1 MTKSNRIALAVIRS
15 SLVWGGLA
23 SLGFYALLHAGLL
36 HPESFRRYVTGN
48 WVEYVETIA
57 FFVGLSE
64 LVLRAFEIAEQSTSV
79 HEPLLGGRPAEPRP
93 AIEAVVLLDR
103 LAELPNQRQ
112 NHYLPRRLRDALEWV
127 SRKSSA
133 DTLDDQLKHLA
144 TVAANRAHAG
154 YAYVRLITWVIP
166 IVGLLGTVISLPAAA
181 PLISAKSPAKP
192 LPDMIE
198 RTTDPTTAFDTLAL
212 ALGLSSVLLVG
223 QFLVNRM
230 ERRLLDEVE
239 VRATGELA
247 GRFEQW
253 GDTNPHLG
261 VVRRMAETVL
271 NATERIVGR
280 QAELWKSTIDSAHQ
294 RWSELSDA
302 TQRQLEE
309 ALAKGLTQSLQAHAQ
324 QLTAAETAH
333 SQRNHE
339 HWERIQKALTETA
352 AATRS
357 QQGELA
363 KQGEVLLR
371 VVEATG
377 QVSRLEESLNKN
389 LASLA
394 GAQHFDETMLNLS
407 AAIHLLN
414 ARLGQLSALAPSLV
428 PKATAKAGRAA

>member
-1 MTKSNRIALAVIRS
+1 MTKSNQIALAVIRS

-36 HPESFRRYVTGN
+36 HGESVRRYFTGN
-48 WVEYVETIA
+48 WVEYVVTIA

-64 LVLRAFEIAEQSTSV
+64 LVLRAFDIAEQSTSDS
-79 HEPLLGGRPAEPRP
+79 EPLLGGRPAEPRP

-112 NHYLPRRLRDALEWV
+112 NHYLPCRLRDALQWV
-127 SRKSSA
+127 SRKGSA

-144 TVAANRAHAG
+144 SVDVERAHS
-154 YAYVRLITWVIP
+154 AYGLVRLLIWTVP
-166 IVGLLGTVISLPAAA
+166 LLGVLGTVIGIKAAPVQLPATALAAAA
-181 PLISAKSPAKP
+181 PYDSV
-192 LPDMIE
+192 
-198 RTTDPTTAFDTLAL
+198 AL
-212 ALGLSSVLLVG
+212 ALGVSIVLLVG
-223 QFLVNRM
+223 QFLVSRM
-230 ERRLLDEVE
+230 ERRLLDEIE
-239 VRATGELA
+239 VQATAELA
-247 GRFEQW
+247 GRFEQM

-271 NATERIVGR
+271 KATERIVGR
-280 QAELWKSTIDSAHQ
+280 QTELWKSTIDSAHQ
-294 RWSELSDA
+294 RWSELSDT

-333 SQRNHE
+333 SQKNQE

-414 ARLGQLSALAPSLV
+414 ARLGQLSALAPSFG
-428 PKATAKAGRAA
+428 AMDAAKAGRAA